1 MKQKTKNKKG
11 FSLIEIIIYL
21 AIFTMISLLVI
32 NSLLIVISSFTTIQT
47 NKILLEAGMNSME
60 RVSRDI
66 RQSDSIDLINS
77 NFSGGVLQLNTT
89 NDSGLPATVK
99 FSDENSKLDLYE
111 DNILSGNLLGPDVL
125 LDKLT
130 FRRINT
136 KESEAVKIEMTI
148 HNINSTLSKKV
159 NFYDTITLR
168 GSYK

>member
-32 NSLLIVISSFTTIQT
+32 NSLLIVMSSFTTIQT

-77 NFSGGVLQLNTT
+77 NLSGGVLQLNTI
-89 NDSGLPATVK
+89 NDSGLPATIK

-111 DNILSGNLLGPDVL
+111 DNILSGNLLGSNIF

-136 KESEAVKIEMTI
+136 KESESVKIEMTI
-148 HNINSTLSKKV
+148 HNINSTISKKV
-159 NFYDTITLR
+159 NFYDKIILR